1 MTPENATAS
10 FWIVDRAG
18 TRERADADTWL
29 NSSFSRSGVCGRER
43 HSSHRS
49 ASSDCI
55 APTDIAP
62 KKGFRCNLMLCSCL
76 VYFLGLMI
84 DRPRLSSRVVLAS
97 RSLRWDSETFENVGS
112 CNDCC
117 RWSFCSV
124 LVHHCQAS

>member
-18 TRERADADTWL
+18 TRDRADADSCL
-29 NSSFSRSGVCGRER
+29 DSSFARSGVCGRER

-55 APTDIAP
+55 ALTDIGP

-76 VYFLGLMI
+76 MYFLGLTTG
-84 DRPRLSSRVVLAS
+84 RFLLSSRVVLPFKS
-97 RSLRWDSETFENVGS
+97 
-112 CNDCC
+112 
-117 RWSFCSV
+117 
-124 LVHHCQAS
+124 